1 MNEAIF
7 MTDRERTQ
15 VTGIIERFYRL
26 RDRKGIVGV
35 EATTYQ
41 GRQTGVKIRVDDQEK
56 EFVKSVF
63 ESEMEAMEE
72 GIESAVERINL
83 WKMENAWHG
92 ETVDDFDI
100 RIKEVAA

>member
-26 RDRKGIVGV
+26 RDRKGIVDV

-56 EFVKSVF
+56 EFVKSPCSQPWDGYVNAIKGWLF
-63 ESEMEAMEE
+63 DRLEE
-72 GIESAVERINL
+72 
-83 WKMENAWHG
+83 
-92 ETVDDFDI
+92 
-100 RIKEVAA
+100 

>member
-1 MNEAIF
+1 MY
-7 MTDRERTQ
+7 
-15 VTGIIERFYRL
+15 RFEL
-26 RDRKGIVGV
+26 WFDGQCLH
-35 EATTYQ
+35 E
-41 GRQTGVKIRVDDQEK
+41 DDD
-56 EFVKSVF
+56 VF

-72 GIESAVERINL
+72 GIESVVERINL

>member
-1 MNEAIF
+1 MY
-7 MTDRERTQ
+7 
-15 VTGIIERFYRL
+15 RFEL
-26 RDRKGIVGV
+26 WFDGQCLH
-35 EATTYQ
+35 E
-41 GRQTGVKIRVDDQEK
+41 DDD
-56 EFVKSVF
+56 VF

-83 WKMENAWHG
+83 WKREDAWHG